1 MKKPMLISLAAA
13 TLTAGAGVFAADP
26 ASTSHVGLGMI
37 QLVDRA
43 AGTATVA
50 QEPILRYVHGMSF
63 TPDGKTLVI
72 PKHAGLAAYREGRWS
87 QVYGPAHEFT
97 GYIATADA
105 IYASGHPAPGFGLQR
120 QMGLIISTDG
130 GLIWRQLALEG
141 ESAFDIMAVGYWS
154 NTLYVVNPAPNS
166 LMRAPG
172 IYWTRDD
179 GKTWRR
185 AAAQGLD
192 GQILSLAAH
201 PREAATLAVATSMGL
216 FLSRDAGEHFQPL
229 DDTQTATTAAFD
241 FDAKRLHYVRG
252 DSRELLT
259 MTLDDRTTSEVK
271 LPELGADLVAYLAQ
285 SPADARIF
293 AFATRWRNVFL
304 STDAGATWRQIAE
317 EGYWP

>member
-1 MKKPMLISLAAA
+1 MKVQQATVGRGSALALLRLAAA
-13 TLTAGAGVFAADP
+13 VLLAVALPAA
-26 ASTSHVGLGMI
+26 
-37 QLVDRA
+37 
-43 AGTATVA
+43 A
-50 QEPILRYVHGMSF
+50 QFVLRHVHGMSF
-63 TPDGKTLVI
+63 TPDGKALVI
-72 PKHAGLAAYREGRWS
+72 PSHIGLAAYREGRWWR
-87 QVYGPAHEFT
+87 VFGPAHDFT
-97 GYIATADA
+97 GYAATADA
-105 IYASGHPAPGFGLQR
+105 IYASGHPAPRSGLR
-120 QMGLIISTDG
+120 GQMGLIKSTDG

-141 ESAFDIMAVGYWS
+141 ESAFHLMAAGFRS
-154 NTLYVVNPAPNS
+154 NTLYVVNPARNS

-172 IYWTRDD
+172 IYWTPDD

-317 EGYWP
+317 EGYRP